1 MSDPITVEYG
11 EEEYNN
17 DFETPEE
24 EELET
29 DEEEEEQ
36 EEESYNPEDDEDY
49 DDYLDD
55 EDLNHDQNDEN
66 DEDEDE
72 NDEDED
78 ENDEDED
85 EEDNEEDEAAS
96 AIKEEL
102 DALTAQGDAA
112 AVLLAKS
119 NISYNALKEEYRTN
133 GELSEKT
140 LAQLEKAGYTRELV
154 ENFIEGQQA
163 RYEASYGVYIRNAVG
178 GDKEYARL
186 IKWAGNN
193 LSSQEI
199 NRFNKAVTSNDVDI
213 ALVAVENLAN
223 RMEKAKG
230 TPPELIEGKP
240 TAEHHTKGY
249 ASLAEMAAA
258 MDDSRYEKD
267 MAYTERVE
275 RRIIASDF

>member
-29 DEEEEEQ
+29 GEEEEEQ
-36 EEESYNPEDDEDY
+36 EEESYNPEDDED
-49 DDYLDD
+49 
-55 EDLNHDQNDEN
+55 LNHDQN
-66 DEDEDE
+66 DE

-102 DALTAQGDAA
+102 KALTAQGDAA

-178 GDKEYARL
+178 GDKEYTRL

-199 NRFNKAVTSNDVDI
+199 NRFNKAVTSNDIDI

-258 MDDSRYEKD
+258 MDDPRYEKD

>member
-78 ENDEDED
+78 E
-85 EEDNEEDEAAS
+85 EDNEEDEAAS

-102 DALTAQGDAA
+102 KALTAQGDAA

-230 TPPELIEGKP
+230 TPPKLIEGKP

-258 MDDSRYEKD
+258 MDDPRYEKD

>member
-72 NDEDED
+72 D
-78 ENDEDED
+78 DEDED
-85 EEDNEEDEAAS
+85 EEDNEEDEAVS

-102 DALTAQGDAA
+102 KALTAQGDAA

-178 GDKEYARL
+178 GDKEYTRL

-199 NRFNKAVTSNDVDI
+199 NRFNKAVTSNDIDI

-258 MDDSRYEKD
+258 MDDPRYEKD

>member
-55 EDLNHDQNDEN
+55 EDLNHD
-66 DEDEDE
+66 E

-102 DALTAQGDAA
+102 KALTAQGDAA

-119 NISYNALKEEYRTN
+119 NISYNALKEEYQTN

-240 TAEHHTKGY
+240 TAEHRTKGY

-258 MDDSRYEKD
+258 MDDPRYEKD

>member
-17 DFETPEE
+17 DFETQEE

-55 EDLNHDQNDEN
+55 EDLNHDEN

-72 NDEDED
+72 NDEDGD

-102 DALTAQGDAA
+102 KALTAQGDAA

-186 IKWAGNN
+186 VKWAGNN

-199 NRFNKAVTSNDVDI
+199 NRFNKAVTSNDIDI

-230 TPPELIEGKP
+230 TPPKLVEGKP

-258 MDDSRYEKD
+258 MDDPRYEKD
-267 MAYTERVE
+267 TAYTERVE